1 MPWKAEGSTGNKQN
15 LNLSADAFTVM
26 QMDELAFIGKE
37 NHSRFVSTVFENYR
51 DRVNDEVRQEQQRRR
66 EALNAKEEPTMSEKR
81 RQEKLRKLEDQ
92 YRNELSKAY
101 PRDVPKK
108 ISLQQKAF
116 DYLYENCPEQE
127 LYKNPSDYLKIV
139 LERYARLDVGQREKV
154 FFDKTV
160 RKLEGACSKKCC
172 VDITMESTKGQRRFS
187 VRPYGIVQS
196 RILPYYYL
204 IGMSQE
210 IGSKKPEAAASFRL
224 CRITDVHENATKNGS
239 LTALEKNRLKEK
251 LQENDAAYLLESR
264 EEVVVR
270 LTQQGEKLLANKQFQ
285 RPAPFEK
292 EADGIYRF
300 KCSANQASNYFSSF
314 GANAVILEPKRL
326 RDRMRKMYEDAFL
339 RYQQETEEENKK
351 PRTAGQPD
359 ARGE

>member
-1 MPWKAEGSTGNKQN
+1 MCQ
-15 LNLSADAFTVM
+15 
-26 QMDELAFIGKE
+26 
-37 NHSRFVSTVFENYR
+37 
-51 DRVNDEVRQEQQRRR
+51 
-66 EALNAKEEPTMSEKR
+66 
-81 RQEKLRKLEDQ
+81 
-92 YRNELSKAY
+92 
-101 PRDVPKK
+101 KK

-154 FFDKTV
+154 FFDETV

-239 LTALEKNRLKEK
+239 LTALEKDRLKEK

-339 RYQQETEEENKK
+339 RYRQETEEENKK

>member
-1 MPWKAEGSTGNKQN
+1 M
-15 LNLSADAFTVM
+15 
-26 QMDELAFIGKE
+26 
-37 NHSRFVSTVFENYR
+37 
-51 DRVNDEVRQEQQRRR
+51 
-66 EALNAKEEPTMSEKR
+66 
-81 RQEKLRKLEDQ
+81 
-92 YRNELSKAY
+92 
-101 PRDVPKK
+101 
-108 ISLQQKAF
+108 
-116 DYLYENCPEQE
+116 
-127 LYKNPSDYLKIV
+127 
-139 LERYARLDVGQREKV
+139 
-154 FFDKTV
+154 
-160 RKLEGACSKKCC
+160 
-172 VDITMESTKGQRRFS
+172 
-187 VRPYGIVQS
+187 RPYGIVQS

-204 IGMSQE
+204 IGMSKE

-239 LTALEKNRLKEK
+239 LTALEKDRLKEK

-326 RDRMRKMYEDAFL
+326 RDRMRKMYEEAFL
-339 RYQQETEEENKK
+339 RYRQETEEENKK

>member
-15 LNLSADAFTVM
+15 LNLSADAFTVL

-37 NHSRFVSTVFENYR
+37 
-51 DRVNDEVRQEQQRRR
+51 
-66 EALNAKEEPTMSEKR
+66 
-81 RQEKLRKLEDQ
+81 
-92 YRNELSKAY
+92 
-101 PRDVPKK
+101 
-108 ISLQQKAF
+108 
-116 DYLYENCPEQE
+116 
-127 LYKNPSDYLKIV
+127 
-139 LERYARLDVGQREKV
+139 
-154 FFDKTV
+154 
-160 RKLEGACSKKCC
+160 
-172 VDITMESTKGQRRFS
+172 
-187 VRPYGIVQS
+187 
-196 RILPYYYL
+196 
-204 IGMSQE
+204 
-210 IGSKKPEAAASFRL
+210 
-224 CRITDVHENATKNGS
+224 
-239 LTALEKNRLKEK
+239 
-251 LQENDAAYLLESR
+251 
-264 EEVVVR
+264 
-270 LTQQGEKLLANKQFQ
+270 KQLQ